1 MKAFHGSPPSVGR
14 SKYKSVIEAIKRL
27 VNGFEISTKITLGYS
42 ACFILLL
49 FVINA
54 AMWVGVMNALYVPA
68 EKTIRFSM
76 ERIEKVFSELEK
88 NYDTFNPN
96 SFRGALIAGVV
107 LRVVD
112 ERGEV
117 FIDTDENYP
126 SIEMF
131 YAGLLV
137 DPPFFA
143 ENEWE
148 ISKIGSALVYCAK
161 MNYTHDGETVTLYF
175 FRTITSELKLF
186 DDLER
191 FLLILDLIG
200 VLLAIGAGWILSTR
214 VLTPIK
220 TMNALAREIAFEKMS
235 GRIPIGTANDE
246 LNELAK
252 TLNEMLDRLQ
262 GGINK
267 QQKFVSDASHELRT
281 PAAVIKGYIEF
292 IETYGTAD
300 EALLKENLKVIGSE
314 AQNMQN
320 LLENLLFLS
329 RTDQNR
335 QRLNK
340 KILDLDDIV
349 GDVMSKMKT
358 VVKSHEV
365 ELIANDPAKIFGD
378 ETTIRQMLRIFLD
391 NAVKYTPEGGSI
403 KVASTVAGDKISL
416 SISDSGIG
424 IAPENQ
430 KKIFDRFFRIDS
442 EDLVSEANGSGLGL
456 SIAKWIADSHEIKIS
471 VASEPSKGTTFTLEI
486 PIAHEN

>member
-1 MKAFHGSPPSVGR
+1 MGVSEK
-14 SKYKSVIEAIKRL
+14 IKRKF
-27 VNGFEISTKITLGYS
+27 NTFEISTKITLGYA

-49 FVINA
+49 MIING
-54 AMWVGVMNALYVPA
+54 AMWFGVMYAIYTPA
-68 EKTIRFSM
+68 ENSIRYSM
-76 ERIEKVFSELEK
+76 EQIEHVFEELET
-88 NYDTFNPN
+88 NYTKFNPN
-96 SFRGALIAGVV
+96 SFRGALVAGVV

-112 ERGEV
+112 EGGEV

-126 SIEMF
+126 TIDMF
-131 YAGLLV
+131 YKGLLI
-137 DPPFFA
+137 DPPIFSEPDFEVA
-143 ENEWE
+143 
-148 ISKIGSALVYCAK
+148 KIGSALIYCEK
-161 MNYTHDGETVTLYF
+161 MDYTHEGETVTLF
-175 FRTITSELKLF
+175 FFKTITSELILF
-186 DDLER
+186 DNLEK
-191 FLLILDLIG
+191 FLLILDVLGI
-200 VLLAIGAGWILSTR
+200 LLAINVGWMISRR

-220 TMNALAREIAFEKMS
+220 VMNELAREIAFEKMG
-235 GRIPIGTANDE
+235 GRIPIGEADDE

-292 IETYGTAD
+292 IENYGTAD

-329 RTDQNR
+329 RTDQKR
-335 QRLNK
+335 QKLNK
-340 KILDLDDIV
+340 KVLDLDDIV

-358 VVKSHEV
+358 VVKTHKV
-365 ELIANDPAKIFGD
+365 ELLKNDPVKIFGD
-378 ETTIRQMLRIFLD
+378 DTTIRQMLRIFLD

-403 KVASTVAGDKISL
+403 KVSSKIDGGKILL

-456 SIAKWIADSHEIKIS
+456 SIAKWIADSHDIKIS
-471 VASEPSKGTTFTLEI
+471 VASILGKGTTFTLTI
-486 PIAHEN
+486 PIKN

>member
-1 MKAFHGSPPSVGR
+1 M
-14 SKYKSVIEAIKRL
+14 SVIEKIKRR
-27 VNGFEISTKITLGYS
+27 VNGFEISTKITLGY
-42 ACFILLL
+42 ATCFVVLLA
-49 FVINA
+49 VINL
-54 AMWVGVMNALYVPA
+54 AMWLGVMSALYVPA
-68 EKTIRFSM
+68 ERNITQSI
-76 ERIEKVFSELEK
+76 ERIENVFYALEEH
-88 NYDTFNPN
+88 YITFDPN
-96 SFRGALIAGVV
+96 AFRGTLVAGVV

-131 YAGLLV
+131 NEGLLKN
-137 DPPFFA
+137 PPIFA
-143 ENEWE
+143 DGNFEVA
-148 ISKIGSALVYCAK
+148 KIGSALIYRTE
-161 MNYTHDGETVTLYF
+161 MDYTHDGETVTLYF
-175 FRTITSELKLF
+175 FKTITSELILLENLEKSLLF
-186 DDLER
+186 
-191 FLLILDLIG
+191 LDVLG
-200 VLLAIGAGWILSTR
+200 VLLAIGVGYALSR
-214 VLTPIK
+214 RILTPIK
-220 TMNALAREIAFEKMS
+220 TMNELAREIAFEKMG
-235 GRIPIGTANDE
+235 GRIPIGTADDE

-262 GGINK
+262 GGISK

-281 PAAVIKGYIEF
+281 PAAVIKGYIDF
-292 IETYGTAD
+292 IETYGTSD

-314 AQNMQN
+314 AQNMQA

-329 RTDQNR
+329 RTDQHR
-335 QRLNK
+335 QKLNK

-358 VVKSHEV
+358 VVKTHKV
-365 ELIANDPAKIFGD
+365 ELTRNTPAKIFGD
-378 ETTIRQMLRIFLD
+378 ETTIRQMMRIFLD

-403 KVASTVAGDKISL
+403 KVSLAVYAQNILL

-456 SIAKWIADSHEIKIS
+456 SIAKWIADRHDIKIS
-471 VASEPSKGTTFTLEI
+471 VASALGKGTTFTLKI
-486 PIAHEN
+486 PPAQIN